1 MNVLILSSGSRNKIV
16 QYFKKELKG
25 IGRVIVTDCSIYA
38 PALYEADNYYIVPRI
53 TDSTYLD
60 SILDICKKEKV
71 SLAFSLIDPEI
82 SFLSENKE
90 YFEEIGVHLMLSDK
104 EMIETSFEKYKMYQ
118 YLSQKGINT
127 PKTYTS
133 LTTFEQD
140 YDNENISFPVIVKP
154 NKGSASKGIEL
165 VESIVDLKNVF
176 SKNYEDLIIQE
187 YMTGKEYGVDV
198 YVDMYT
204 GELVSY
210 FIKEKV
216 LMRAG
221 ETDKAISV
229 HNSQIENLVK
239 ELVSV
244 SAFKGVIDVDIF
256 EKNGKFYVSEVNPR
270 FGGGYPHAYE
280 CGINFPQLIIDNILK
295 KKDLKFSNEYK
306 SGVKMMK
313 YSEVIIL

>member
-16 QYFKKELKG
+16 QYLKKELKG
-25 IGRVIVTDCSIYA
+25 IGRVIVTDCSTYA

-104 EMIETSFEKYKMYQ
+104 EMIETSFDKYKMYQ
-118 YLSQKGINT
+118 HLSQNGINT
-127 PKTYTS
+127 PKTYNE

-140 YDNENISFPVIVKP
+140 YDNGNISFPVIVKP

-198 YVDMYT
+198 YINMYT